1 MAEEKSGEKPE
12 GPGGFGDQKPEV
24 ENSEVSG
31 RVRRRQLYTC
41 FRDGAQNYVDPSWNW
56 FMCWQCNGLTYL
68 N

>member
-1 MAEEKSGEKPE
+1 MAEETTSEKPK
-12 GPGGFGDQKPEV
+12 GQGGIGDQKPET
-24 ENSEVSG
+24 ENLEVGG

-56 FMCWQCNGLTYL
+56 FMCWQCSGVTYL